1 MKKAG
6 NGPYD
11 RSQNMRPNCGIF
23 EREKWSS
30 RDCSIDVRG
39 CLGVISVILCIKC
52 LLGSLSEPM
61 FCDFPGILN
70 EGFNIPGIVF
80 SKYIFL

>member
-11 RSQNMRPNCGIF
+11 RSQNMRPNCEIF

-30 RDCSIDVRG
+30 RDCSTDVRG

-52 LLGSLSEPM
+52 LLGM
-61 FCDFPGILN
+61 H
-70 EGFNIPGIVF
+70 
-80 SKYIFL
+80 

>member
-30 RDCSIDVRG
+30 RDCSTDIRG
-39 CLGVISVILCIKC
+39 CLGVILCNKC
-52 LLGSLSEPM
+52 LLGMHWDGNGRGLR
-61 FCDFPGILN
+61 
-70 EGFNIPGIVF
+70 VH
-80 SKYIFL
+80 

>member
-1 MKKAG
+1 MKKVG

-30 RDCSIDVRG
+30 RDCSTDVRG
-39 CLGVISVILCIKC
+39 CLGVISVILCNKC
-52 LLGSLSEPM
+52 LLGMHWAGNGRGLQ
-61 FCDFPGILN
+61 
-70 EGFNIPGIVF
+70 VH
-80 SKYIFL
+80 